1 MQSKRTIILCA
12 LLKSLLDSSLSYA
25 INFYDAH
32 AHAHVGK
39 WVPDELRAFTKKE
52 EEEDKPYV
60 PPAYYGEDEEEQLD
74 SEDDEVNEA
83 SSSELEE
90 TSLPQGNDNLEIV
103 TETQEKCSKIEKVDT
118 VFSNEQSSNTDH
130 DETRVRN
137 RRKGDNVED
146 VVTVRNSDEG
156 IKDEST
162 SFIATNSDE
171 DASTASSN
179 NSSGIMFVSNS
190 KDCGTSSSW
199 SRYQQKQL
207 EWALVQYPKF
217 AKDRW
222 ENIAKAVPGKSK
234 VHT

>member
-1 MQSKRTIILCA
+1 MQSKRTIISCA

-39 WVPDELRAFTKKE
+39 WVTDELRAFT
-52 EEEDKPYV
+52 
-60 PPAYYGEDEEEQLD
+60 
-74 SEDDEVNEA
+74 
-83 SSSELEE
+83 SS
-90 TSLPQGNDNLEIV
+90 
-103 TETQEKCSKIEKVDT
+103 
-118 VFSNEQSSNTDH
+118 TDH

-137 RRKGDNVED
+137 RRKGDSVED

-162 SFIATNSDE
+162 SSIATNSDE